1 MEVYVARQPIFNTKQ
16 KIFGYEL
23 LFRGGTSNAFPD
35 IDGDTATSKV
45 LANSFFNFGIEHI
58 AGGKKAFVNFTQEL
72 LIKKVPLMFPVDT
85 LVVEVLENV
94 KPEKEVIEACKEIA
108 SQGYGIALDD
118 FFYETGLD
126 PLIALANIIKMDFRA
141 TPIDTIQ
148 EYVEKL
154 SKYPVKFLAEK
165 VETHEEFQTALE
177 MGFEYFQG
185 YFFSKPQ
192 IVAGKDVSPSK
203 ITLVQIVAEANK
215 EDFNFEELEKLIARD
230 VSMSYKLMRYINSA
244 FFRRVHEVS
253 SIKQAIVMLGEMGLR
268 RFISLI
274 VMAKL
279 ASDKPSELIR
289 TSIVRARLC
298 EQLGQYGPSGID
310 GSELFT
316 LGLFSLIDAIMDQ
329 EMESLMEKL
338 PLSENIKKALVSGEG
353 VLGQYLRLAQ
363 CYEAGDWKGF
373 AESVKK
379 LGIDEEKV
387 PECYMEALGWA
398 NSLDAL

>member
-16 KIFGYEL
+16 QIFGYEL

-45 LANSFFNFGIEHI
+45 LTNSFFNFGIDHI

-72 LIKKVPLMFPVDT
+72 LIRKLPTMFPVET
-85 LVVEVLENV
+85 LVVEVLEDV
-94 KPEKEVIEACKEIA
+94 KPEKEVIESCKEIA
-108 SQGYGIALDD
+108 EQGYELALDD
-118 FFYETGLD
+118 FFYETGLE
-126 PLIALANIIKMDFRA
+126 PLIGLANIIKMDFRS
-141 TPIDTIQ
+141 TPIETIQ

-154 SKYPVKFLAEK
+154 SKYSVKFLAEK
-165 VETHEEFQTALE
+165 VETHEEFQKALE

-192 IVAGKDVSPSK
+192 IMAGKDISPSK

-215 EDFNFEELEKLIARD
+215 PDFDFEELEKLIARD
-230 VSMSYKLMRYINSA
+230 VSLSYKLMRYINSA
-244 FFRRVHEVS
+244 FFKRVHEVS
-253 SIKQAIVMLGEMGLR
+253 SIKQAIVLLGEMGLR

-279 ASDKPSELIR
+279 AADKPDELIR

-298 EQLGQYGPSGID
+298 EQLGKLASVEMD
-310 GSELFT
+310 SSELFT

-329 EMESLMEKL
+329 EMESLMDKL
-338 PLSENIKKALVSGEG
+338 PLSENIKNALVSGEG
-353 VLGQYLRLAQ
+353 VLGNFLKLAQ
-363 CYEAGDWKGF
+363 CYESGDWKGF
-373 AESVKK
+373 SENVKS
-379 LGIDEEKV
+379 LGIEEEKV

-398 NSLDAL
+398 NSLDSL